1 VKGMRRA
8 TTAVALTLW
17 LSAPAVLLGQG
28 TRSTGPNA
36 DTPRLLVAVFTS
48 KDLPSGVQTADA
60 IRNRVS
66 NTANVR
72 TLYVI
77 PKEQIVSYLESSGY
91 KPDSSLGA
99 SDLKE
104 LAKLLRADEVL
115 GGTVTRTAAGY
126 RIEPR
131 LMLARDPAMAQPLP
145 PIESNNTGD
154 AARQIERSLQEARKQ
169 IADNRACENAIR
181 DNKHAVAIAAAN
193 AGIAKY
199 PQATIARLCL
209 ANAFSAMKAPPDS
222 ILRVTREIR
231 QLDPRNSMARRYA
244 YTAHKAKGDNESAV
258 RVLVE
263 LFGLEP
269 NDPSLQSQVITELAQ
284 LGKPD
289 VAIPIVEELIAKNPG
304 DPQLLRQKW
313 LLLLNAGQ
321 NADSVGRPA
330 YFARA
335 LTAGEEMAKVDSML
349 GDSIYF
355 GRQIAAASQSS
366 TPARAIEFAAKAT
379 QKYPNSAEFWMLKG
393 NAERKA
399 GQLQMA
405 EESVRRALSIDAK
418 YSNGNLLLAQINL
431 DLGRPDTAVAIARR
445 AVTAG
450 EDGKT
455 WGTFLL
461 VPTQTAFKTAQDS
474 KAVADYEKAL
484 SLAQESDRLAPS
496 ATSKFFIGV
505 SSFSI
510 GIDALQNA
518 QKPKS
523 CVLAKKAQEMFL
535 LTQMNMAQGGSVDA
549 NVARQ
554 ILGYVAQYAPPA
566 DQMVKQYCK

>member
-1 VKGMRRA
+1 MITVLEVRTVKGMRRA

-313 LLLLNAGQ
+313 RRSIPCSAT
-321 NADSVGRPA
+321 AFISVVRS
-330 YFARA
+330 RRHR
-335 LTAGEEMAKVDSML
+335 S
-349 GDSIYF
+349 
-355 GRQIAAASQSS
+355 
-366 TPARAIEFAAKAT
+366 PAR
-379 QKYPNSAEFWMLKG
+379 
-393 NAERKA
+393 
-399 GQLQMA
+399 
-405 EESVRRALSIDAK
+405 RRAPS
-418 YSNGNLLLAQINL
+418 SSPP
-431 DLGRPDTAVAIARR
+431 RPRRNIPTAPSSGCSRATRNARR
-445 AVTAG
+445 ASCR
-450 EDGKT
+450 
-455 WGTFLL
+455 W
-461 VPTQTAFKTAQDS
+461 
-474 KAVADYEKAL
+474 
-484 SLAQESDRLAPS
+484 
-496 ATSKFFIGV
+496 
-505 SSFSI
+505 
-510 GIDALQNA
+510 
-518 QKPKS
+518 PKS
-523 CVLAKKAQEMFL
+523 PF
-535 LTQMNMAQGGSVDA
+535 
-549 NVARQ
+549 VARCRSTRS
-554 ILGYVAQYAPPA
+554 IPTATCSSRRSISTSAVRIPRSPLRAAP
-566 DQMVKQYCK
+566 